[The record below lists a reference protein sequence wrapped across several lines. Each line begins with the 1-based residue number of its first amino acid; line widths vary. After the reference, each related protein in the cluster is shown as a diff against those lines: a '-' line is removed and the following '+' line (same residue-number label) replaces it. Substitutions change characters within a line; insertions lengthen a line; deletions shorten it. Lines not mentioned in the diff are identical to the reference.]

1 MSIKKHVIFF
11 LLAFVMTCLF
21 AGSALSDVRW
31 VNGTEA
37 EELLCIMADPIR
49 DRIYYGN
56 GDTNQVVI
64 IDTNTETLIGSIPVA
79 GKPLMLDISKDGKK
93 MAVAHWGLSII
104 DLDTLQVTQLS
115 VDKEIVDVA
124 FDHSGQLYA
133 TTSDYEG
140 YVLKINSATGNIL
153 LSFGT
158 DPELQ
163 NPIYSSAMVETDKT
177 GEFLYLGEGGVSL
190 YKFDIRGNTPIFL
203 AENEGSLGSNLK
215 QIAIHP
221 SGEVIYLACGY
232 PYEIQEIDA
241 ETMNRINGLPTG
253 AYPTA
258 VALDRCGTVA
268 YACANSQ
275 NYLFKFDLSTK
286 VLLNKELLLFELS
299 NDDPQ
304 PRGIAVD
311 RTDTKVFIIHGE
323 THPSYKHMKIQVVT
337 EITDNNPPSKP
348 ELVYPAI
355 NQTGLG
361 TEVTFIWKK
370 STDPDGDAIAYNLYV
385 CEDQSFAGCNPIYIA
400 SLYENRYFFA
410 GISGLAGLLVVGIMI
425 SGGIS
430 KRRKIRFFIAV
441 ILVTGVLIVSCGG
454 GDGEAPPDDGP
465 PQVAEDEL
473 SYTMSGLNAGAIYY
487 WKVLAVEDCKGGTTE
502 SDTWNF
508 TTQ

>member
-1 MSIKKHVIFF
+1 MKKHVIFF

-64 IDTNTETLIGSIPVA
+64 IDTNTETLIGSIQVA

-93 MAVAHWGLSII
+93 MAVAHRVLSII

-115 VDKEIVDVA
+115 VGKEIVDVA

-133 TTSDYEG
+133 TTSDSRG
-140 YVLKINSATGNIL
+140 QIHMIDSATGNIL

-158 DPELQ
+158 DPDLQ
-163 NPIYSSAMVETDKT
+163 NPIYSRAMVETDKT
-177 GEFLYLGEGGVSL
+177 GEFLYLGERGLSPISL
-190 YKFDIRGNTPIFL
+190 YRFDIRGSTPIYL
-203 AENEGSLGSNLK
+203 AEDDHGALGSNLK

-221 SGEVIYLACGY
+221 SGEMLYLACGA

-241 ETMNRINGLPTG
+241 ATLDRINALPTG

-258 VALDRCGTVA
+258 VALNPSGTVA
-268 YACANSQ
+268 YACADTQ
-275 NYLFKFDLSTK
+275 DYLFKFDLSTK
-286 VLLNKELLLFELS
+286 VLLNKEPLLSEYPNS
-299 NDDPQ
+299 DPQ

-311 RTDTKVFIIHGE
+311 RTGSKIFIIHGE
-323 THPSYKHMKIQVVT
+323 AYVSKHMKIQVVT

-370 STDPDGDAIAYNLYV
+370 STDPDGDAITYNLYV
-385 CEDQSFAGCNPIYIA
+385 CEDPGFIGCHPMQTA

-425 SGGIS
+425 SGGLS
-430 KRRKIRFFIAV
+430 RRRKILFLITV
-441 ILVTGVLIVSCGG
+441 ILVTGMLFISCGG
-454 GDGEAPPDDGP
+454 NGGDSGD
-465 PQVAEDEL
+465 DEL
-473 SYTMSGLNAGAIYY
+473 SLTMSGLNTQTTYY
-487 WKVLAVEDCKGGTTE
+487 WKVRAADSKGGITE
-502 SDTWNF
+502 SDIWNF
-508 TTQ
+508 TIQ